1 MSHNPSHDP
10 YEEHRSGMKRE
21 FETWAWV
28 GHVVDQLSRLAIEQ
42 FLIPNL
48 EEKMK
53 WATAKTLGKV

>member
-1 MSHNPSHDP
+1 
-10 YEEHRSGMKRE
+10 MKRE

-48 EEKMK
+48 EEKME